1 MPSPDHDPS
10 TEWAEY
16 RIVAIALLAAIA
28 TLLVHG

>member
-16 RIVAIALLAAIA
+16 RIFIIALLAAIG
-28 TLLVHG
+28 TLLVYG